1 MSQGNHLNAA
11 ITRRSWVM
19 LAISTLSG
27 CGGGDTFGSGSG
39 GGGVAGAPG
48 TGGTGIYA
56 LGSISG
62 FGSVILN
69 GIKFDDI
76 GATVR
81 LDGVTT
87 GSADLRLGMV
97 ASVQGQRG
105 ATLTSGVASQI
116 EVWSIAQGLV
126 TQVQA
131 GSFNVAGMVLKINS
145 STVFDGVS
153 SAAGLL
159 TGLRV
164 AVWGLQA
171 GADARSWTVTRVA
184 VVSAVPAVS
193 TGLVVMT
200 NLQPTLNGLVLT
212 GGLASGLVQG
222 QLVRALGTLYSGS
235 GSLHIDRVDLAGL
248 PGGVARQGEL
258 EIEGFVTAVL
268 PTKRFML
275 GNLEVDASSAEFS
288 SPAIPMTVGLRVE
301 VKGSWQGAII
311 KATTVENESQHTVNA
326 TEIEAKIE
334 QFTSLANFVMRG
346 QVCDATNAVISN
358 GRASDLKVGSQ
369 IKVTGTISGSVLVV
383 NLLQIDM

>member
-27 CGGGDTFGSGSG
+27 CGGGDTLGSG
-39 GGGVAGAPG
+39 GGGVAGSPG

-56 LGSISG
+56 MGSISG

-131 GSFNVAGMVLKINS
+131 GSFNVAGMVLQTNS
-145 STVFDGVS
+145 ATVFDGVG
-153 SAAGLL
+153 SAAGLS

-193 TGLVVMT
+193 TGLVVIT
-200 NLQPTLNGLVLT
+200 NSQPTLNGLLLT
-212 GGLASGLVQG
+212 GALASSLVQG
-222 QLVRALGTLYSGS
+222 QLVRAQGTLYSGR
-235 GSLHIDRVDLAGL
+235 GSLHLDRVDLAGL
-248 PGGVARQGEL
+248 PGGVVRQGEL

-268 PTKRFML
+268 TTKRFML
-275 GNLEVDASSAEFS
+275 GNLEVDASSAVFS
-288 SPAIPMTVGLRVE
+288 SPAIPMAVGLRVE

-311 KATTVENESQHTVNA
+311 KATTVENESQQTVNA
-326 TEIEAKIE
+326 TEIESKIE
-334 QFTSLANFVMRG
+334 QFTSLAHFVMRG
-346 QVCDATNAVISN
+346 QVCDATTAVIRN
-358 GRASDLKVGSQ
+358 GLASDLKVGSQ
-369 IKVTGTISGSVLVV
+369 IKVTGTISGSVLIV

>member
-27 CGGGDTFGSGSG
+27 CGGGDTLGSG
-39 GGGVAGAPG
+39 GGGVAGSPG

-56 LGSISG
+56 MGSISG

-131 GSFNVAGMVLKINS
+131 GSFNVAGMVLQTNS
-145 STVFDGVS
+145 ATVFDGVG
-153 SAAGLL
+153 SAAGLS

-193 TGLVVMT
+193 TGLVVIT
-200 NLQPTLNGLVLT
+200 NLQPTLNGLLLT
-212 GGLASGLVQG
+212 GALASSLVQG
-222 QLVRALGTLYSGS
+222 QLVRAQGTLYSGR
-235 GSLHIDRVDLAGL
+235 GSLHLDRVDLAGL
-248 PGGVARQGEL
+248 PGGVVRQGEL

-268 PTKRFML
+268 TTKRFML
-275 GNLEVDASSAEFS
+275 GNLEVDASSAVFS
-288 SPAIPMTVGLRVE
+288 SPAIPMAVGLRVE

-311 KATTVENESQHTVNA
+311 KATTVENESQQTVNA
-326 TEIEAKIE
+326 TEIESKIE
-334 QFTSLANFVMRG
+334 QFTSLAHFVMRG
-346 QVCDATNAVISN
+346 QVCDATTAVIRN
-358 GRASDLKVGSQ
+358 GLASDLKVGSQ
-369 IKVTGTISGSVLVV
+369 IKVTGTISGSVLIV

>member
-153 SAAGLL
+153 SAAGLS

-193 TGLVVMT
+193 TGLVVIT

-288 SPAIPMTVGLRVE
+288 SPAIPMTVGLLRARWR
-301 VKGSWQGAII
+301 GPAPARCCLLRWRG
-311 KATTVENESQHTVNA
+311 
-326 TEIEAKIE
+326 EAAACNR
-334 QFTSLANFVMRG
+334 SRG
-346 QVCDATNAVISN
+346 
-358 GRASDLKVGSQ
+358 
-369 IKVTGTISGSVLVV
+369 
-383 NLLQIDM
+383 

>member
-27 CGGGDTFGSGSG
+27 CGGGDTLGSG

-56 LGSISG
+56 MGSISG

-131 GSFNVAGMVLKINS
+131 GSFNVAGMVLQTNS

-153 SAAGLL
+153 SAAGLS

-193 TGLVVMT
+193 TGLVVIT

-222 QLVRALGTLYSGS
+222 QLVRALGTLNSGS

-275 GNLEVDASSAEFS
+275 GNLEVDASSAVFS

-311 KATTVENESQHTVNA
+311 KATTVENESQQTVNA

-369 IKVTGTISGSVLVV
+369 IKVTGTISGSVLMV